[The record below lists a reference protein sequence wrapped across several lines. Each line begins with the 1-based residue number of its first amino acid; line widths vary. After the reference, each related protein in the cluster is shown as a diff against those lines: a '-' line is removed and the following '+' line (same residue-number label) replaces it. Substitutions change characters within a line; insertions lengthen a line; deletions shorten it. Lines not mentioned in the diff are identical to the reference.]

1 MRRNDH
7 AIATALAAMS
17 DLVPEK
23 DLPLL
28 IDRALDLLH
37 ASGSVDTGAFVQLV
51 MKALEKSGRV
61 IFAELSTPL
70 GAVSA
75 ERKASLIAAMEKRF
89 GKSVVLTERKDPSL
103 LGGATL
109 RVGDELFEL
118 SLRDELNRITSSPS
132 SL

>member
-1 MRRNDH
+1 
-7 AIATALAAMS
+7 MS

-23 DLPLL
+23 DIPVL

-37 ASGSVDTGAFVQLV
+37 VSGSADTGAFVHQV
-51 MKALEKSGRV
+51 MKALEKTGRV
-61 IFAELSTPL
+61 VFAELSTPN
-70 GAVSA
+70 GSVSA
-75 ERKASLIAAMEKRF
+75 ERKASLTAALEKKF
-89 GKSVVLTERKDPSL
+89 GKTIVITERADPAL

-118 SLRDELNRITSSPS
+118 SLQNALTRITSSPS